1 MEKNPLGNM
10 MEITM
15 SKIRE
20 MIDANTVI
28 GEPITTAD
36 GVTLVPITKVTF
48 GFGTGGAE
56 IPAKDQQAEG
66 FGGGN
71 GAGVQISPIAFIVIK
86 DDTVRMLNVAP
97 PADTA
102 LERIVERVP
111 EVIDMVQEF
120 FEKRKEDF

>member
-10 MEITM
+10 METTM

-28 GEPITTAD
+28 GEPITTLD
-36 GVTLVPITKVTF
+36 GVTLVPVTKVTF
-48 GFGTGGAE
+48 GFGTGGSE
-56 IPAKDQQAEG
+56 FPVKEQQESG

-86 DDTVRMLNVAP
+86 DGTVRMLNVP
-97 PADTA
+97 HPADTA
-102 LERIVERVP
+102 VERVIERVP
-111 EVIDMVQEF
+111 EVIDMAKEF
-120 FEKRKEDF
+120 IEQRKDK